1 MKKQQW
7 REVLTRVAELAE
19 VIEEAPELRPLV
31 VRMLDVNG
39 SSGLGAKVGGR
50 PARKGHT
57 LSLARRRA
65 MSIAAK
71 KRWAKAKRAGKNTIG
86 GAD

>member
-7 REVLTRVAELAE
+7 LAVVEQVAELAE
-19 VIEEAPELRPLV
+19 VLDAAPELRPLV
-31 VRMLDVNG
+31 EKMLEVNG
-39 SSGLGAKVGGR
+39 NPLGAKVGAR
-50 PARKGHT
+50 PMRRGHT

-65 MSIAAK
+65 MSLAAK